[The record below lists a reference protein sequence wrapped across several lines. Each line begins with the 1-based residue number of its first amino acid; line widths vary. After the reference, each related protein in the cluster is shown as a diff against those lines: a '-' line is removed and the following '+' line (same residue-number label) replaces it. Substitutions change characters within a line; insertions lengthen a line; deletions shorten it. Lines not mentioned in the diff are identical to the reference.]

1 MADTITLSGADTN
14 YWISHSQ
21 TLSIML
27 ADNYGGTWSIKGE
40 YNGLRIG
47 NTWVHIL
54 HRSDETLDILYEKA
68 THEVLHQ
75 GTHIQVGRVRYE
87 IGGN

>member
-1 MADTITLSGADTN
+1 MDNIILEGADTN
-14 YWISHSQ
+14 YWTSHSQ

-27 ADNYGGTWSIKGE
+27 SDDYGGTWSIKGE
-40 YNGLRIG
+40 YKGLRIG

-54 HRSDETLDILYEKA
+54 HSVDETLDLLYERA
-68 THEVLHQ
+68 THEVNHQ

-87 IGGN
+87 IGDN